1 MLFIM
6 SVLKLQNKAV
16 RALVVFLR
24 TYIYK
29 STLLKTLSERQKA
42 PLPEPCGRT
51 KGRNPKGSLAV
62 PPFFG
67 VRKKQLKSAAF
78 FKTKAADI
86 RQTIGRT

>member
-6 SVLKLQNKAV
+6 SVLNLQKKAV
-16 RALVVFLR
+16 RALVVFYGL
-24 TYIYK
+24 IFI
-29 STLLKTLSERQKA
+29 TLLKTLSERQKA
-42 PLPEPCGRT
+42 PLPGPYGRT

-67 VRKKQLKSAAF
+67 VRKNQLKSAAF